1 MDQREQILSKF
12 DITIE
17 MLLEYYTS
25 RLRKSIYK
33 SLLIDEKTTRKDLS
47 LYGTDYTEQTKNFD
61 DYKNKDRHVQRT
73 LVSFQNNMFPGV
85 RVDPRGGHNSKDL
98 QELPKT
104 SSSSTSSSTSTSV
117 ICIQERIIS
126 NFINSRDY
134 SRSCSY

>member
-33 SLLIDEKTTRKDLS
+33 SLMRKCLHELKFDKSLISSIIDDEKTTRKDLS
-47 LYGTDYTEQTKNFD
+47 LYGTDSTEQKKNFQ
-61 DYKNKDRHVQRT
+61 DYKNKDRHVRRT

-104 SSSSTSSSTSTSV
+104 SSSS
-117 ICIQERIIS
+117 
-126 NFINSRDY
+126 
-134 SRSCSY
+134 CS